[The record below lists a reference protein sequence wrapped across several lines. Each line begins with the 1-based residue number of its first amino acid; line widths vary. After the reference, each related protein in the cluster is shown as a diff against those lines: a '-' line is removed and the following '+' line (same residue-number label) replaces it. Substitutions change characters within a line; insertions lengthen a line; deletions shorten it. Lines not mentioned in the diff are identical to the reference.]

1 MKKNNIYYTNDEV
14 DLSRL
19 IRLIYKK
26 KFYILFLSTL
36 TSLLFYF
43 YSNYKNNN
51 ESQNLK
57 VVISIRNPTS
67 EIFAQYS
74 AFIPQISLEFSN
86 SLFLNLSSSDN
97 LDVFLE
103 QSKSFDDFKMY
114 LKSINSTAKEYFSD
128 SKFTYVKLNNGIID
142 KLFLIFPKKFDG
154 KDFLKKYIEFNKNK
168 TITEFKKRLKTLI
181 EYEIEKIEQNIEI
194 AKISQIEEPILFNNL
209 MIYKGNK
216 ILSQELINLKKLL
229 SKLKNEQFNYD
240 HILSSPILE
249 IIDTRK
255 LSSLTASIIG
265 FFFGLFFCIFVLFFK
280 DYLKK

>member
-14 DLSRL
+14 DLSKL
-19 IRLIYKK
+19 IRLVYKK

-57 VVISIRNPTS
+57 AVLNIRNPTS

-74 AFIPQISLEFSN
+74 AFIPEINLEFSN

-97 LDVFLE
+97 LDFFLE

-128 SKFTYVKLNNGIID
+128 SKFMYVKSNNGID
-142 KLFLIFPKKFDG
+142 KYFLIFPKKLDG

-168 TITEFKKRLKTLI
+168 TIIEFKKRLKTLI
-181 EYEIEKIEQNIEI
+181 EYEIEKSEQDIEI
-194 AKISQIEEPILFNNL
+194 AKISQIEDPILFNNL

-229 SKLKNEQFNYD
+229 SKLENEQFNYD
-240 HILSSPILE
+240 HVLSSPTLE
-249 IIDTRK
+249 IIYTRK
-255 LSSLTASIIG
+255 LSSLTVSIIG
-265 FFFGLFFCIFVLFFK
+265 FFFGLFFCVFVIFFK
-280 DYLKK
+280 DYLRK